1 MIYYKIRNKDTG
13 LFIKGTPAYHSYH
26 KDGRVFQTLGRLRA
40 FLSTVMNLDE
50 RYNKFDDQKR
60 NRLSEWEIVE
70 LEMLVKDVK
79 GVHEVIKADKLI
91 KLL

>member
-13 LFIKGTPAYHSYH
+13 LFVKGTPAYYSYD
-26 KDGRVFQTLGRLRA
+26 KDGRVFQTLGGLRS
-40 FLSTVMNLDE
+40 FLSNVITNDE
-50 RYNKFDDQKR
+50 HYNKFHDQKR
-60 NRLSEWEIVE
+60 NRLSEWEIIE
-70 LEMLVKDVK
+70 LEMIVKDVK